1 MNMANENEI
10 PLEILVATMNRNSL
24 EFLHTMFERN
34 SLNDSKVLVINQTTK
49 DCLLESSSSNIR
61 VINSFEKG
69 LSRSRNLAI
78 QNAKGQICLIAD
90 DDVVFEKD
98 FQQSILSS
106 YESLPEAD
114 LLSFKTRTPE
124 QKPYSNYPKSVSEI
138 NSFYKKILSI
148 EITFK
153 TESLIKNNLFFDEQF
168 GLGSLFEDG
177 ENRLFLKSVLEHTK
191 LKSYF
196 VPKFIVEHE
205 SFSSSDAVSSDK
217 FIFARSALNY
227 KQNGFLVHFYI
238 FKLLFWL
245 LRKGLIKPNQ
255 IIAKWKVSQK
265 AIKTYK
271 SLING

>member
-1 MNMANENEI
+1 MANEKEI
-10 PLEILVATMNRNSL
+10 PLEILIATMNRNSL

-34 SLNDSKVLVINQTTK
+34 TLNDCKVLVINQTTK

-69 LSRSRNLAI
+69 LSKSRNLAI
-78 QNAKGQICLIAD
+78 QKSEGRICLLAD

-98 FQQSILSS
+98 FQHIILSS
-106 YESLPEAD
+106 YASLPEAD

-124 QKPYSNYPKSVSEI
+124 QKPYSKYPKRVSKI

-148 EITFK
+148 EISFK
-153 TESLIKNNLFFDEQF
+153 RESIIKNNLFFDEQF
-168 GLGSLFEDG
+168 GLGSLFQDG